1 MDFYIEYAYKKMP
14 SVLMIRLAGDKA
26 EKDNKIKKRDTN
38 DLEND
43 KYRLPQ
49 ENNYS
54 SMLST
59 NRHLEPPL

>member
-1 MDFYIEYAYKKMP
+1 
-14 SVLMIRLAGDKA
+14 MIRLAGDKA